1 MPSAFI
7 STYQNVLSE
16 VGPIT
21 LTSAAGYDAASPTAT
36 APSTTGAS
44 ALVLS
49 PTTDYPSLLRITPFC
64 GNNNYTAVGMRVV
77 GWNWYTQTSGVKVY
91 IPTVLAD
98 LTIGY
103 TSGTVASLSV
113 DSTTIYFP
121 SSVTVGIGVPT
132 VNLYSPATAATGNV
146 QPAHAVIDTI
156 GSQYVTL
163 QFKATG
169 STPTMGAFY
178 SFI

>member
-1 MPSAFI
+1 MLLPI
-7 STYQNVLSE
+7 S
-16 VGPIT
+16 
-21 LTSAAGYDAASPTAT
+21 
-36 APSTTGAS
+36 
-44 ALVLS
+44 
-49 PTTDYPSLLRITPFC
+49 
-64 GNNNYTAVGMRVV
+64 
-77 GWNWYTQTSGVKVY
+77 
-91 IPTVLAD
+91 
-98 LTIGY
+98 
-103 TSGTVASLSV
+103 
-113 DSTTIYFP
+113 IYFP